1 LKDADPISTY
11 KIVDG
16 CVLHLVRSRKPA
28 AAVAP
33 TPTPVAATQHPSAA
47 GLPGMPQAGGG
58 MPGMPAGMDLA
69 SMAQNPGFQAAMSQ
83 MMQNPAM
90 MEQVINSNPQLAA
103 GMTPQMRQ
111 LMSNPGFMQMIM
123 NPNVLLFLIDGQ

>member
-1 LKDADPISTY
+1 
-11 KIVDG
+11 
-16 CVLHLVRSRKPA
+16 
-28 AAVAP
+28 
-33 TPTPVAATQHPSAA
+33 
-47 GLPGMPQAGGG
+47 
-58 MPGMPAGMDLA
+58 MPAGMDLA